1 MKITLDNNS
10 SSVLY
15 SGQNNQ
21 GEQETMDD
29 AVIRTELQKCEKRK
43 AEMTERYNRDME
55 KVEAEIKVYRN
66 LLRIVEGKE
75 RVFSKWLEDFMRES
89 RFTNKDLADVLGMSD
104 ATIKNWLNG
113 MLPDMRL
120 AGEIGR
126 KLCDLASN
134 SISYD
139 DMMEMIMG
147 GRK

>member
-1 MKITLDNNS
+1 
-10 SSVLY
+10 
-15 SGQNNQ
+15 
-21 GEQETMDD
+21 MDD

-43 AEMTERYNRDME
+43 AEMAERYNRDME
-55 KVEAEIKVYRN
+55 KVDAEIRVYRN

-75 RVFSKWLEDFMRES
+75 RVFSKWLEGFMRES
-89 RFTNKDLADVLGMSD
+89 RFSNKDLADVLGMSD

-113 MLPDMRL
+113 MLPNTRL

>member
-1 MKITLDNNS
+1 
-10 SSVLY
+10 
-15 SGQNNQ
+15 
-21 GEQETMDD
+21 MDD

-43 AEMTERYNRDME
+43 AEMTERYSRDME
-55 KVEAEIKVYRN
+55 KVEAEIRVYRN

-113 MLPDMRL
+113 MLPNTRL
-120 AGEIGR
+120 GGEIGR

-134 SISYD
+134 SIIYD